1 MAEQVT
7 LLRDCDAISI
17 PNGQPVRLNK
27 NTEVVIT
34 QVLGGSYTVNYQGQ
48 LVRIAGKDGEA
59 LGKSDFTQSDTKKE
73 LNSGHSEDRQVN
85 LIEIYDQ
92 LKNCYDPEIPVN
104 IVELG
109 LIYDVNCYQLI
120 DGRNLVRITMT
131 LTAAGCGMGSIMT
144 KEVKQKCLA
153 VANVDDVDVILVF
166 DPPWS
171 YEMVSDAAKL
181 QLGLL

>member
-1 MAEQVT
+1 MFEHVT
-7 LLRDCDAISI
+7 VLRDCKAIAI
-17 PNGQPVRLNK
+17 PYGETIILK
-27 NTEVVIT
+27 KGDEVVIT
-34 QVLGGSYTVNYQGQ
+34 QALGSSYTVNYHGQ
-48 LVRIAGKDGEA
+48 LLRVDNADGDA
-59 LGKSDFTQSDTKKE
+59 IGKSVPMTTAV
-73 LNSGHSEDRQVN
+73 SEENTADHDVN
-85 LIEIYDQ
+85 FVRLYEQ
-92 LKNCYDPEIPVN
+92 LRTCYDPEIPVN

-131 LTAAGCGMGSIMT
+131 LTAAGCAMGTVIAD
-144 KEVKQKCLA
+144 EVKRKCLA
-153 VANVDDVDVILVF
+153 LANVDQVEVTIVF